1 MIRIILS
8 TLLIATFAGHAFG
21 QKLSDHDQ
29 LVLDGYCYAFD
40 KTASAFV
47 TSFELL
53 QLKEAQIRKRPF
65 KKNGMNGQGY
75 SSNKERRADLD
86 ELSKEKE
93 KLVEEFCKEAFK
105 SFDQMAPIMP
115 PMPRSIEVGTIG
127 TIGAIR
133 YDALMGNKDLY
144 QYRYRDLYF
153 GGVSSRAT
161 QSWRIVVIKNAK
173 KLKENS
179 VFRVVGSEER
189 RVSRATRSKTTV
201 PVVEMIQFA
210 WDLEELDHSKK
221 IKSQTEKHIKKRSS
235 VIARKFKFKLQ
246 KPAKKDKSTIEN

>member
-1 MIRIILS
+1 
-8 TLLIATFAGHAFG
+8 
-21 QKLSDHDQ
+21 
-29 LVLDGYCYAFD
+29 
-40 KTASAFV
+40 
-47 TSFELL
+47 
-53 QLKEAQIRKRPF
+53 
-65 KKNGMNGQGY
+65 MNGQGY

-189 RVSRATRSKTTV
+189 RVSGATRSKKTV